1 MRLPKRFSAFIITQS
16 LGAFNDN
23 FFKMLLQLFVLQ
35 ILVSA
40 DAEGIISQA
49 TFLFTIPFVLFGPW
63 SGYLADKYSKISV
76 MRIVKFAEIAVMLL
90 GVLAFYLSNLNL
102 MMIVLFLMAAQ
113 STFFSP
119 AKYGYI
125 PEACSPEVVTKA
137 NGWVEMTTFMA
148 IILGT
153 VVTGLLLTYHNNN
166 TFSVMVYCVVIAV
179 LGSVS
184 VLFIRDIPAK
194 KAEGKFPWNPL
205 SGIYKDLRFLKRQ
218 KPLFLAALANSYFWM
233 LGLIF
238 QTNILIY
245 GKNMLAENGSMS
257 AEGSLAAEGSM
268 SAEGSS
274 NILLAL
280 LPAFIGIGIAAG
292 SLLASRLSG
301 NKVELGL
308 VPLGGIGMAFSGIV
322 LYFTASSY
330 LITSFIL
337 FLAGVCGG
345 LYIIPLYAYLQFY
358 SKENEKGRVMA
369 SAGILNGIFLVLGAL
384 VYHILAVELAL
395 SPPTNYLIMGIL
407 TCFAVVYICTVIPEY
422 FVRFLFW
429 LLTHV
434 VYRIKIIGLENIPF
448 RGPALLAPNHVSY
461 LDAFLIG
468 ATVQRFIRFIML
480 RKFFDLPVFKNLFK
494 LMNSIPIDP
503 GEGSESVTE
512 SLQMAKEQLQN
523 DHVVCIFPEGKITRD
538 GEMNEFRPGFE
549 TVMAG
554 LDCPVIPVYL
564 SNVWGRIISPG
575 GGKIYRNLFK
585 KNPGPITIEF
595 GKPLKA
601 DVKASELEAAVRLLG
616 GERADGGMMEWWNDG
631 AMSNV
636 GAKGSSP
643 LVE

>member
-40 DAEGIISQA
+40 DAERIISRA

-63 SGYLADKYSKISV
+63 SGYFADKYRKTDV

-102 MMIVLFLMAAQ
+102 MLMVLFLMAAQ

-125 PEACSPEVVTKA
+125 PEACRPEVVTKA
-137 NGWVEMTTFMA
+137 NGWVEMTTFLA

-153 VVTGLLLTYHNNN
+153 VVTGLLLTYHDND
-166 TFSVMVYCVVIAV
+166 TFMVMLYCIIIAIM
-179 LGSVS
+179 GSVT
-184 VLFIRDIPAK
+184 VLFIRNLPAK
-194 KAEGKFPWNPL
+194 KAAGPFPWNPF
-205 SGIYKDLRFLKRQ
+205 SGIFKDLLFLKRQ

-245 GKNMLAENGSMS
+245 GKNMLTES
-257 AEGSLAAEGSM
+257 GSLAAG
-268 SAEGSS
+268 GSS
-274 NILLAL
+274 NILLSL

-322 LYFTASSY
+322 LYFTGSSY
-330 LITSFIL
+330 LMSSFIL
-337 FLAGVCGG
+337 CLAGICGG
-345 LYIIPLYAYLQFY
+345 LYIIPLYAYLQFF

-369 SAGILNGIFLVLGAL
+369 SAGILNGLFLVLGAL
-384 VYHILAVELAL
+384 VYHVLAVELTL
-395 SPPTNYLIMGIL
+395 SAPTNYLIMGIF
-407 TCFAVVYICTVIPEY
+407 TIFVVVYICTVIPEY
-422 FVRFLFW
+422 FIRFLFW

-434 VYRIKIIGLENIPF
+434 IYRIKIIGLENIPF

-461 LDAFLIG
+461 IDAFLIA

-480 RKFFDLPVFKNLFK
+480 RKFFDIPVFKKLFI
-494 LMNSIPIDP
+494 LMKSIPIDP
-503 GEGSESVTE
+503 KQGSESVVK
-512 SLQMAKEQLQN
+512 SLKMAKEQLQN
-523 DHVVCIFPEGKITRD
+523 DHIVCIFPEGKITRD
-538 GEMNEFRPGFE
+538 GKMNEFRSGFE
-549 TVMAG
+549 TIMVD

-564 SNVWGRIISPG
+564 HNVWGSVFSLEG
-575 GGKIYRNLFK
+575 SKIYRNLFK
-585 KNPGPITIEF
+585 KNHGPITIQF
-595 GKPLKA
+595 GKPLTS
-601 DVKASELEAAVRLLG
+601 DVKAAELEAAVRLLG
-616 GERADGGMMEWWNDG
+616 GERIEEYN
-631 AMSNV
+631 
-636 GAKGSSP
+636 
-643 LVE
+643 